1 MARFLFAA
9 WPFPGHLFPQ
19 IALAHALRAR
29 GHDCAFY
36 TGEQTAPVVRDE
48 GFPVFPFRHV
58 DEAALDRL
66 MRSRPAE
73 PWRPSNGP
81 RVTLMLRKWLLDTV
95 PAQVRDLQEAVAT
108 WRPHVIGSDP
118 TMWAPMLVLA
128 EMCDVEVAVCS
139 FIPACPLPGPD
150 APPFGPGLPRPVD
163 WSGAVAASIARFW
176 ARVSGRMGRRAIN
189 EIRKTYRLP
198 PVTLSATACTGR
210 MPLYLVPCT
219 AKFDYGRRDLPSSVH
234 YVGPYSWNRPR
245 SDAASSWVAELRRPC
260 VHVTEGTMHVHTPVL
275 LRAALTGL
283 ADLPIQVVITTGG
296 HRTLDDLGAR
306 SVAANI
312 RVEQW
317 VSHSELLPHVD
328 AVVTTGGAGS
338 VLATLAAGVPL
349 VVVPTEWD
357 KPEIAQRVVEAGAGI
372 RLAPRHCTPQRL
384 RESVLEVLGTPA
396 FTQRARRLAE
406 SFARSGGAE
415 RAADLL
421 IALSRR
427 RCDIT
432 SPQARPLAV

>member
-1 MARFLFAA
+1 
-9 WPFPGHLFPQ
+9 
-19 IALAHALRAR
+19 
-29 GHDCAFY
+29 
-36 TGEQTAPVVRDE
+36 
-48 GFPVFPFRHV
+48 
-58 DEAALDRL
+58 
-66 MRSRPAE
+66 
-73 PWRPSNGP
+73 
-81 RVTLMLRKWLLDTV
+81 
-95 PAQVRDLQEAVAT
+95 
-108 WRPHVIGSDP
+108 
-118 TMWAPMLVLA
+118 
-128 EMCDVEVAVCS
+128 
-139 FIPACPLPGPD
+139 
-150 APPFGPGLPRPVD
+150 
-163 WSGAVAASIARFW
+163 
-176 ARVSGRMGRRAIN
+176 
-189 EIRKTYRLP
+189 
-198 PVTLSATACTGR
+198 
-210 MPLYLVPCT
+210 
-219 AKFDYGRRDLPSSVH
+219 
-234 YVGPYSWNRPR
+234 
-245 SDAASSWVAELRRPC
+245 
-260 VHVTEGTMHVHTPVL
+260 MHVHTPVL

-296 HRTLDDLGAR
+296 HRTLDDLAAR